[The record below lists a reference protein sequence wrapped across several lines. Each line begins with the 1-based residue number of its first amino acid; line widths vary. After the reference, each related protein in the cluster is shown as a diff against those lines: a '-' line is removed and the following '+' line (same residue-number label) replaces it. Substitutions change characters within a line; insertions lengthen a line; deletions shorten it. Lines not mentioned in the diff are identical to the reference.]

1 MLRAQQEL
9 PVKGDWFS
17 DVKTTLQQM
26 GIHLTIEEIR
36 HMKRTDFRKIS
47 KTACEKIALS
57 DLKQKQEKGSKGR
70 NIHYE
75 DKFMMADYL
84 CPNNQLSVE
93 DQRIVFQI
101 RSRTNPIQ
109 ANIGKTQLC
118 PTGCGNFLENPH
130 ILSCEILNP
139 ESKFDMNNLL
149 NGSLNEIRISLI
161 QWKENMKKIE
171 RIYSMDSF
179 IEC

>member
-1 MLRAQQEL
+1 
-9 PVKGDWFS
+9 
-17 DVKTTLQQM
+17 
-26 GIHLTIEEIR
+26 
-36 HMKRTDFRKIS
+36 MKRRDFRKIS

-70 NIHYE
+70 NIQYE

-118 PTGCGNFLENPH
+118 PTGCGNFLENSH

-171 RIYSMDSF
+171 SIYSMDSF

>member
-1 MLRAQQEL
+1 
-9 PVKGDWFS
+9 
-17 DVKTTLQQM
+17 
-26 GIHLTIEEIR
+26 
-36 HMKRTDFRKIS
+36 
-47 KTACEKIALS
+47 
-57 DLKQKQEKGSKGR
+57 
-70 NIHYE
+70 
-75 DKFMMADYL
+75 MMADYL

-118 PTGCGNFLENPH
+118 PTGCGNFLENPN